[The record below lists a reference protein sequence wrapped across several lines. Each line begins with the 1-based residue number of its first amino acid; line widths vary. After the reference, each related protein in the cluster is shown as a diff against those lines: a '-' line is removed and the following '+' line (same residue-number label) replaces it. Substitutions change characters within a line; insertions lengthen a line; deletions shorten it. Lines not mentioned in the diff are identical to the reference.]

1 MYTIGDKR
9 AAHELR
15 TALEED
21 IATGRAAPGAR
32 LDEAGLAARFGVSR
46 TPVREALQGLA
57 ADGLVTLRPRR
68 GAVVAAPDIAE
79 LVALFETMAEFE
91 ASCAG
96 LAARRMDEAGH
107 AKLRAILTACDD
119 PVRAGD
125 AEAYYVLN
133 VILHEAIYDGGGN
146 LVLALTTRR
155 LRNRLAPYRRLQLR
169 SPRRLVASH
178 AEHGRLVA
186 AIIAGDEARA
196 RARTAAHVG
205 VQGERFGDFLAGL
218 TPALRAG

>member
-1 MYTIGDKR
+1 MYTNDAKR
-9 AAHELR
+9 AAHNLR
-15 TALEED
+15 AAIEED

-57 ADGLVTLRPRR
+57 GDGLVTLRPRR
-68 GAVVAAPDIAE
+68 GAVVAAPDLAE
-79 LVALFETMAEFE
+79 LVALFETMAELE

-107 AKLRAILTACDD
+107 VRLRAILAECAH
-119 PVRAGD
+119 PMRAGD
-125 AEAYYVLN
+125 ADAYYVLN
-133 VILHEAIYDGGGN
+133 VALHEAIYDGGGN
-146 LVLALTTRR
+146 PVLALTTRR

-169 SPRRLVASH
+169 SPRRLAASH

-186 AIIAGDEARA
+186 AIVAGDEAAA
-196 RARTAAHVG
+196 RARTAAHIG

-218 TPALRAG
+218 TPTLRAG

>member
-1 MYTIGDKR
+1 MYTIGGKR
-9 AAHELR
+9 AAYDLR
-15 TALEED
+15 AVIEED

-68 GAVVAAPDIAE
+68 GAVVAAPDLAE
-79 LVALFETMAEFE
+79 LVALFETMAELE

-96 LAARRMDEAGH
+96 FAARRMDKTGH
-107 AKLRAILTACDD
+107 AKLRTILTACDE

-133 VILHEAIYDGGGN
+133 VALHETIYDGGGN

-169 SPRRLVASH
+169 GPRRLAASH

-186 AIIAGDEARA
+186 AIIAGDEAAA
-196 RARTAAHVG
+196 RARTSAHVG

-218 TPALRAG
+218 SPALRAG